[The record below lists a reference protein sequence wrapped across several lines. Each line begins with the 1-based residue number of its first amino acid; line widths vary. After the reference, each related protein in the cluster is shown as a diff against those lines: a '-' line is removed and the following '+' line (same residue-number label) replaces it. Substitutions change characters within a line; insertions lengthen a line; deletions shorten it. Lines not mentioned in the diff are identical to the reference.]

1 MKPSGHPRG
10 KEWIRNSQASGRI
23 ERYFI
28 VPMRL
33 ARISLSLFL
42 VCPRYKVVD
51 LCDEILWVTEYT
63 RQPSAPSVSLLQIT
77 DYSSTVHS
85 FVIPPPLAS
94 GMLFNL
100 YVILAVLGGCSL
112 SAHAAPAVATPPPV
126 PLVANA
132 ASIASGLKGQPSVN
146 DRLKKL
152 LYDSSGKLLTGS
164 ALRDLTVF
172 DFNNQAIAS
181 GAKGGSILLAT
192 VDNFPILEE
201 FGISGA
207 ISFVEPCGLN
217 IPHLHP
223 RADEMLTV
231 YQATIFP
238 KGSIHYQQNPTCSPA
253 VFVASLNSED
263 PGRSD
268 IATNFW
274 MLPDDILDSALGFPE
289 TIGGGNIDAWRAHL
303 PANLAAGVDSCL
315 QACGL
320 SQ

>member
-1 MKPSGHPRG
+1 
-10 KEWIRNSQASGRI
+10 
-23 ERYFI
+23 
-28 VPMRL
+28 
-33 ARISLSLFL
+33 
-42 VCPRYKVVD
+42 
-51 LCDEILWVTEYT
+51 
-63 RQPSAPSVSLLQIT
+63 
-77 DYSSTVHS
+77 
-85 FVIPPPLAS
+85 
-94 GMLFNL
+94 MLFSFS
-100 YVILAVLGGCSL
+100 ITLALLGCPL
-112 SAHAAPAVATPPPV
+112 SAHAAPAVATPAPV

-132 ASIASGLKGQPSVN
+132 ATIASVLKGQPSVA

-152 LYDSSGKLLTGS
+152 LYDSSGNLLTGT

-172 DFNNQAIAS
+172 DYNNQAVAS

-201 FGISGA
+201 LGISGA

-231 YQATIFP
+231 VEGIMYTGFVQENGFNTEIETQLGQATTIFP
-238 KGSIHYQQNPTCSPA
+238 KGSIHYQYNPTCSPA
-253 VFVASLNSED
+253 VFVAALNSED

-274 MLPDDILDSALGFPE
+274 MLSDDVIDSALGFPE
-289 TIGGGNIDAWRAHL
+289 TIGDGNIDAWRAHL
-303 PANLAAGVDSCL
+303 PVNLAAGVDTCL